1 MAPIRQ
7 MIRASVRHTANNLA
21 RIAKE
26 KAAIKFDDAYWEFKV
41 SARFI
46 KVGLIP

>member
-7 MIRASVRHTANNLA
+7 MIHASVRHTANNLA
-21 RIAKE
+21 RVVKE
-26 KAAIKFDDAYWEFKV
+26 KATIKFDDAYWELKV

-46 KVGLIP
+46 KVCLDP